1 MAKNGCSKKPIH
13 KYKCAVTMALEII
26 GGKWRL
32 PIIWELSAQES
43 IRYNELKRRLDGIT
57 NTMLTRAL
65 QALEEHHL
73 VKRVEWNQIPPHVEY
88 SLTESCK
95 DLLPALE
102 IINRWGKEQMLTSGC
117 DESQSKKPACKSSAS
132 IECGE

>member
-1 MAKNGCSKKPIH
+1 MANCTGMKKPLH
-13 KYKCAVTMALEII
+13 QTKCAVTLALEII

-43 IRYNELKRRLDGIT
+43 LRYNELRRRLDGIT

-65 QALEEHHL
+65 QALEAHGL
-73 VKRVEWNQIPPHVEY
+73 VRRVELERIPPHVEY

-102 IINRWGKEQMLTSGC
+102 IINRWGRQQMLGAVC
-117 DESQSKKPACKSSAS
+117 VKDRAVPSQTREKAAGQ
-132 IECGE
+132 CG